1 MMCGMNLPVVVR
13 TQPDAG
19 LSPQSRARLT
29 PLQWLI
35 CAVACLGF
43 AFDTYEITVF
53 SIVARPSL
61 SSFGLHPGT
70 AEFNRWVG
78 MLLWLPQAAGGLV
91 GLLGGYLTDR
101 VGRRRVLVWSIV
113 LYGVSAAGTAFA
125 TSLSE
130 LLFWRCM
137 TIAGAC
143 VEFVAAIAWLAETF
157 ADPGQRER
165 VLGYTQ
171 AFSALGG
178 FLVTGSYFVA
188 ITFGASFPAIH
199 GMHDAWRYALLF
211 GMLPAIPLMIVRPFL
226 PESPV
231 WRQRRLIGALP
242 RPQVSAVFAPGLR
255 RVTVVSTLLT
265 ACSFAIAVGVIQQVP
280 RVVPGT
286 PDVRGLEP
294 HAVERT
300 VAAVHVFTNL
310 GNVTGRLLFA
320 WLVVHVTR
328 QRRLLRLFILPAMI
342 VTPLF
347 FVVAPHA
354 PLWLIKAGDFLAG
367 TLMVAQLSFWGN
379 YLPRMYPTHLR
390 GTGESVGTNIGGRL
404 IGTSAAMAVT
414 TLTGF
419 MPGSAAMQLAYA
431 TACASLVIYLVA
443 FVAVRWLPEPSTA
456 ALPE

>member
-1 MMCGMNLPVVVR
+1 MMGRMRQGAVVEGQMDGEVAAAAR
-13 TQPDAG
+13 
-19 LSPQSRARLT
+19 RLT

-35 CAVACLGF
+35 CAVACVGF

-53 SIVARPSL
+53 AIVARPSL
-61 SSFGLHPGT
+61 ASFGLHPGSV
-70 AEFNRWVG
+70 EFNRWVG
-78 MLLWLPQAAGGLV
+78 WLLWLPQAAGGIV

-113 LYGVSAAGTAFA
+113 LYGVSAAGTALSG
-125 TSLSE
+125 SLAQ

-143 VEFVAAIAWLAETF
+143 VEFVAAIAWLAEVF
-157 ADPGQRER
+157 PEPRQRET

-178 FLVTGSYFVA
+178 FLVAGSYFVSISFA
-188 ITFGASFPAIH
+188 GQFPAVH
-199 GMHDAWRYALLF
+199 GGHDAWRYTLLF
-211 GMLPAIPLMIVRPFL
+211 GMLPALPLMIVRPFL

-231 WRQRRLIGALP
+231 WRKRQLGGALRRP
-242 RPQVSAVFAPGLR
+242 RLTAVFAPGLR
-255 RVTVVSTLLT
+255 RVTLVSTLLT

-280 RVVPGT
+280 RIVPGT
-286 PDVRGLEP
+286 HDVRGLAP
-294 HAVERT
+294 HAVEQT
-300 VAAVHVFTNL
+300 VTAVHLFTNF
-310 GNVTGRLLFA
+310 GNVAGRLLFA
-320 WLVVHVTR
+320 FLGVR
-328 QRRLLRLFILPAMI
+328 IAARRRLLRLFVVPAML
-342 VTPLF
+342 VTPLY
-347 FVVAPHA
+347 FVLAPEA

-404 IGTSAAMAVT
+404 IGTSAALVVT

-419 MPGSAAMQLAYA
+419 MPGAATVQLAYA
-431 TACASLVIYLVA
+431 TACVSLVVYVIALLA
-443 FVAVRWLPEPSTA
+443 IRWLPEPATA

>member
-1 MMCGMNLPVVVR
+1 MCGMRPTVLVEEELDGR
-13 TQPDAG
+13 DATA
-19 LSPQSRARLT
+19 SRGLT

-35 CAVACLGF
+35 CAVACIGF

-61 SSFGLHPGT
+61 ASFGLHPGT
-70 AEFNRWVG
+70 VEFNRSVG
-78 MLLWLPQAAGGLV
+78 WLLWLPQAAGGIV

-113 LYGVSAAGTAFA
+113 LYGVSAAGAAFA
-125 TSLSE
+125 GSLGA

-143 VEFVAAIAWLAETF
+143 VEFVAAIAWLAEIF
-157 ADPGQRER
+157 PEPRQRET

-178 FLVTGSYFVA
+178 FLVAGSYFVS
-188 ITFGASFPAIH
+188 ITFAGRFPAIH
-199 GMHDAWRYALLF
+199 GGHDAWRYTLLF

-231 WRQRRLIGALP
+231 WQTRRLEGALRRP
-242 RPQVSAVFAPGLR
+242 RLSAVFAPALR
-255 RVTVVSTLLT
+255 RVTLVSTLLT

-280 RVVPGT
+280 RIVPGT
-286 PDVRGLEP
+286 RDVRGLAP
-294 HAVERT
+294 HAVEQT
-300 VAAVHVFTNL
+300 VTAVHLFSNL
-310 GNVTGRLLFA
+310 GNVAGRLLFA
-320 WLVVHVTR
+320 FLVVR
-328 QRRLLRLFILPAMI
+328 IAARRRLLRVFIVPAML
-342 VTPLF
+342 VTPLYF
-347 FVVAPHA
+347 LIAPEA
-354 PLWLIKAGDFLAG
+354 PLWVIKGGDFLAG

-404 IGTSAAMAVT
+404 IGTSAALAVT

-419 MPGSAAMQLAYA
+419 MPGAAAVQLAYA
-431 TACASLVIYLVA
+431 AACVSFAVYAIAL
-443 FVAVRWLPEPSTA
+443 VAVRWLPEPATD
-456 ALPE
+456 ALPD